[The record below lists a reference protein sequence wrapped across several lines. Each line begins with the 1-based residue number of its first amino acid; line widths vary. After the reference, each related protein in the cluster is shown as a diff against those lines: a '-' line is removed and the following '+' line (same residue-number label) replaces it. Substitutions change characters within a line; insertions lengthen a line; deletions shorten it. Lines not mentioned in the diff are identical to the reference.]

1 MNEIHIPIS
10 DDLKNEAYE
19 HAQKRIEFEFDRAG
33 YRARKQRVHMI
44 WIGTIGQLLFKK
56 YLKEKNIDFEFEFQA
71 GDYDK
76 YDFLVNN
83 KIIDVKT
90 SGFEDSRGYKYLN
103 LLYPADQFATGLRKN
118 YEYCVQI
125 FINGYQRKARL
136 LDRTKCNEGIIA
148 GYIEFH
154 KIKEFKNNH
163 KRWWGDDYKISLGNL
178 KSVEEL
184 YLKPKL

>member
-19 HAQKRIEFEFDRAG
+19 HAQKRIKFEYDRAG
-33 YRARKQRVHMI
+33 YGSHEQRIHMI
-44 WIGTIGQLLFKK
+44 WIGSIGELLLKK
-56 YLKEKNIDFEFEFQA
+56 NLKENINYFEFQFQA
-71 GDYDK
+71 GEYDK
-76 YDFLVNN
+76 FDFCVNN

-90 SGFEDSRGYKYLN
+90 SGFEDSKGHKYLN
-103 LLYPADQFATGLRKN
+103 LLYAEDQFDAGLRKN

-125 FINGYQRKARL
+125 FINGYQRQARL

-154 KIKEFKNNH
+154 KIKEFKNLS
-163 KRWWGDDYKISLGNL
+163 RMSWGDYYKVPLRNLEPIS
-178 KSVEEL
+178 KL
-184 YLKPKL
+184 YKNM

>member
-19 HAQKRIEFEFDRAG
+19 HAQERIEFEYDRSR
-33 YRARKQRVHMI
+33 YRSREQRIHMI
-44 WIGTIGQLLFKK
+44 LIGSIGQLLFKK
-56 YLKEKNIDFEFEFQA
+56 NLEENKINFEFEFQA
-71 GDYDK
+71 GK
-76 YDFLVNN
+76 YDAYDFRVNN

-90 SGFEDSRGYKYLN
+90 SGFDDSKGYKYLN
-103 LLYPADQFATGLRKN
+103 LLYPEDQFAAGLRKN

-125 FINGYQRKARL
+125 FINGYQRQARL

-154 KIKEFKNNH
+154 KIKEFKNLS
-163 KRWWGDDYKISLGNL
+163 RMSWGDYYKVPLRNLEPIS
-178 KSVEEL
+178 KL
-184 YLKPKL
+184 YKNM